1 MATIRHHTHVNASPD
16 DVWKVVS
23 DSAGMPD
30 YFPGVKS
37 VVVDGNQR
45 TVEFGGLE
53 LVEEIVTSDDEMRR
67 FQYRIVGGPM
77 VPEYHLGTIDV
88 LPDGDGA
95 LLVYG
100 TEVLPDAAKAM
111 IDPTIAGA
119 VAAIKA
125 HVEK

>member
-1 MATIRHHTHVNASPD
+1 MATIRHHAHVNASPD
-16 DVWKVVS
+16 DVWKIVS

-30 YFPGVKS
+30 FFPGVDS
-37 VVVDGNQR
+37 VTVDGNQR
-45 TVEFGGLE
+45 TLNLGSFE
-53 LVEEIVTSDDEMRR
+53 LVEEIVTNDDELRR

-111 IDPTIAGA
+111 IDPTIQGA

>member
-1 MATIRHHTHVNASPD
+1 MATIRHHVHINASPD

-23 DSAGMPD
+23 NSAGMPD

-37 VVVDGNQR
+37 VIIEGNQR
-45 TVEFGGLE
+45 TVDLGGLE

-88 LPDGDGA
+88 LADGDGA
-95 LLVYG
+95 LLIYG

-111 IDPTIAGA
+111 IDPSIEGA
-119 VAAIKA
+119 VASIKA
-125 HVEK
+125 HIEK